1 MLRRLI
7 VLAALTILAG
17 QAGAHFLFVHVVQG
31 EEPRVEVHFAESG
44 WEFSADQRMVGIM
57 GGIKGWTPEDGVMV
71 FEPRPHAMV
80 AAMPADGTTACATF
94 TYGMMRRG
102 AEFLLTYHAKGV
114 SGLEAAASP
123 AGLDVEVIADRE
135 GDELVLTV
143 LFRGK
148 PAPGAEIVVPLE
160 GTRIEI
166 MSTDVTGQVRIPL
179 PRTPLFSIRA
189 MVAERKNGVH
199 DGEEYEE
206 VRHYTT
212 LTVHPAGTTGGDGL
226 ASALL
231 ADARGAAAAFSAD
244 APEWRGRLQG
254 RFDDEEIRGSIAND
268 DGGTKVSFASSAPEA
283 ARSSLAMLEALDDAG
298 QESLAGARFNS
309 PRVAS
314 LDASITIP
322 ESGQTFLVR
331 NRRIESVLTSGESGS
346 RRVDVLEWES
356 TEDQRHLP
364 TRVLVTEFDATG
376 AIKGV
381 AILKT
386 EFSLQN
392 GVQVPTSHSGTMID
406 GPSAA
411 SLFSLQVNDVA
422 IKDS

>member
-1 MLRRLI
+1 MKLKYALI
-7 VLAALTILAG
+7 AAVFAAINVGGWYWWRAYQLDHS
-17 QAGAHFLFVHVVQG
+17 QD
-31 EEPRVEVHFAESG
+31 EV
-44 WEFSADQRMVGIM
+44 I
-57 GGIKGWTPEDGVMV
+57 I
-71 FEPRPHAMV
+71 
-80 AAMPADGTTACATF
+80 
-94 TYGMMRRG
+94 
-102 AEFLLTYHAKGV
+102 
-114 SGLEAAASP
+114 AAASIYDMDP
-123 AGLDVEVIADRE
+123 ALIKAVIWRE
-135 GDELVLTV
+135 SR
-143 LFRGK
+143 FN
-148 PAPGAEIVVPLE
+148 P
-160 GTRIEI
+160 
-166 MSTDVTGQVRIPL
+166 
-179 PRTPLFSIRA
+179 
-189 MVAERKNGVH
+189 
-199 DGEEYEE
+199 
-206 VRHYTT
+206 
-212 LTVHPAGTTGGDGL
+212 
-226 ASALL
+226 
-231 ADARGAAAAFSAD
+231 DARGAAAAFSAD